1 MFLPVSFTVVSF
13 TAGLGAEELN
23 PIMGRMEI

>member
-1 MFLPVSFTVVSF
+1 MFLPVSFTVVLF

-23 PIMGRMEI
+23 ATCRMEI